1 MNPWQVSAIE
11 WMRGIIRFAI
21 WITLVLNGLMLGVFS
36 VAFTFQFLRHAWTW
50 CHRVMF
56 TGSW

>member
-1 MNPWQVSAIE
+1 MNPWQQTIIEVLSA
-11 WMRGIIRFAI
+11 IIRFAL
-21 WITLVLNGLMLGVFS
+21 WVTLVLNGLMLGVFS

-50 CHRVMF
+50 CDRVIF